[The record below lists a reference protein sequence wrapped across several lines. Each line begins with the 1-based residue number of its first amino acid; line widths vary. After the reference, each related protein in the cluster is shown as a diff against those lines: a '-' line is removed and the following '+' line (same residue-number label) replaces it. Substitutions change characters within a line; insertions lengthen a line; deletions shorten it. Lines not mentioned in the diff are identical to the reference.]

1 MWNFIKNRM
10 TLFPES
16 KIYTSDCEYTYMEI
30 ICASELHGLT
40 LKKMVPSGSK
50 CAILCK
56 NEIYTALSVLAAW
69 YAGLIVVPLSVNYG
83 TRHCQSIFTLVHPD
97 IVITD
102 CLESETRLSSTPTYN
117 IISGEISN
125 SFNLTGTT
133 DSSLTDVAAI
143 LCTSGTT
150 GVPKGAVISK
160 RALKGNV
167 LAINDYF
174 EICALDNIA
183 IVRPLYHCAVLSGEF
198 LVSLINGVNI
208 GFCHYKYS
216 TTEIIDFCIKKE
228 TTVLCGTPTLLRHI
242 SLLARFK
249 KDRLTVKTLAISGE
263 CLKKEVAAMIRA
275 VFSDSAIY
283 SIYGL
288 TEASPRVSYLPPCMF
303 DNYPES
309 VGYPLVGVQIKIM
322 KDGEE
327 VGENIPGM
335 IMVNSPYVMNGYYND
350 PKVSRER
357 VDGKWLITGDIGYKD
372 CRGLLYVLSRADDM
386 IIKGGMNIYPAEI
399 EQHLEALPEVMECI
413 AYGVVLKWG
422 TGIAVDVVL
431 SNEFLGISK
440 KELFTLFSTVLP
452 DYQMPTQINVVE
464 KLKKNASG
472 KKVRNEN
479 HEDSLL

>member
-1 MWNFIKNRM
+1 
-10 TLFPES
+10 
-16 KIYTSDCEYTYMEI
+16 
-30 ICASELHGLT
+30 
-40 LKKMVPSGSK
+40 
-50 CAILCK
+50 
-56 NEIYTALSVLAAW
+56 
-69 YAGLIVVPLSVNYG
+69 
-83 TRHCQSIFTLVHPD
+83 
-97 IVITD
+97 
-102 CLESETRLSSTPTYN
+102 
-117 IISGEISN
+117 
-125 SFNLTGTT
+125 
-133 DSSLTDVAAI
+133 
-143 LCTSGTT
+143 
-150 GVPKGAVISK
+150 
-160 RALKGNV
+160 
-167 LAINDYF
+167 
-174 EICALDNIA
+174 
-183 IVRPLYHCAVLSGEF
+183 
-198 LVSLINGVNI
+198 
-208 GFCHYKYS
+208 
-216 TTEIIDFCIKKE
+216 
-228 TTVLCGTPTLLRHI
+228 
-242 SLLARFK
+242 
-249 KDRLTVKTLAISGE
+249 
-263 CLKKEVAAMIRA
+263 MIRA

-350 PKVSRER
+350 PKASRER